1 MSNFSVDLLS
11 GDTSQQHGWQ
21 MLTQIVDS
29 DPVPTLVLNVR
40 HEVTHWNRAME
51 KTFGIPAS
59 EVVGTRDQW
68 RAFYETARPV
78 LADIVLDRASEAVLR
93 ELYEDRIQRSELISD
108 AWEVEDYFAHLDKW
122 FVFTATLLHD
132 ARGSVIGAIETLV
145 DVTERKRVQ
154 EQLTEAQQQLVQAE
168 KLASIGQLA
177 AGVAHEINNPI
188 GYVHSNLNALGRYIG
203 DLFRAL
209 EMYEGIA
216 RQAEGQPG
224 VQAALERVR
233 KDLDLDFLKEDV
245 PTLVRECQEGTGRVK
260 KIVQDLKNFS
270 RVDTHEEWQ
279 MADLH
284 QGIDS
289 TLSLAANELKYQ
301 VDVVKEYGDIPP
313 VPCLPSQLNQVF
325 LNLLVNAAQA
335 MGEARG
341 RITIR
346 TGRKRERV
354 WVEIEDNGCG
364 ISRELQQKIFDPF
377 FTTKPVGKGTGLGLS
392 LSYGIIQKHRG
403 QIFVASEIGRGTIF
417 SISLPLTQP
426 IFQPRTESIQEP
438 SDA

>member
-1 MSNFSVDLLS
+1 MPNLSVDLLS
-11 GDTSQQHGWQ
+11 GDTTQQYGWQ

-51 KTFGIPAS
+51 RVFGVPAS
-59 EVVGTRDQW
+59 EVLGTRGQW
-68 RAFYETARPV
+68 RAFYESERPI
-78 LADIVLDRASEAVLR
+78 LADIMLDGADEAML
-93 ELYEDRIQRSELISD
+93 LQWYQGRIKRSDLIPD
-108 AWEVEDYFAHLDKW
+108 AWEVEGYFPQLDKW
-122 FVFTATLLHD
+122 FVFTANLLRDVHG
-132 ARGSVIGAIETLV
+132 AVIGAIETLV
-145 DVTERKRVQ
+145 DITERKRVQ
-154 EQLTEAQQQLVQAE
+154 EQLTEAQQQLVLAE

-188 GYVHSNLNALGRYIG
+188 GYVHSNLNALGRYIA
-203 DLFRAL
+203 DLFEAL
-209 EMYEGIA
+209 ERYEGMV
-216 RQAEGQPG
+216 RQAESLPE
-224 VQAALERVR
+224 VHTALEGVR

-260 KIVQDLKNFS
+260 KIVQDLKDFS

-284 QGIDS
+284 QGLDS
-289 TLSLAANELKYQ
+289 TLNIAANELKYQ
-301 VDVVKEYGDIPP
+301 VDVVKEYGEIPLL
-313 VPCLPSQLNQVF
+313 PCLPSQLNQVF
-325 LNLLVNAAQA
+325 LNLLVNAAHA
-335 MGEARG
+335 MGEQRG

-346 TGRKRERV
+346 TGRKGDRV

-364 ISRELQQKIFDPF
+364 ISREQQQNIFDPF

-403 QIFVASEIGRGTIF
+403 QIFVTSEVGRGTIF
-417 SISLPLTQP
+417 SISLPTTQP
-426 IFQPRTESIQEP
+426 LAQPRTEPVEELFHV
-438 SDA
+438 